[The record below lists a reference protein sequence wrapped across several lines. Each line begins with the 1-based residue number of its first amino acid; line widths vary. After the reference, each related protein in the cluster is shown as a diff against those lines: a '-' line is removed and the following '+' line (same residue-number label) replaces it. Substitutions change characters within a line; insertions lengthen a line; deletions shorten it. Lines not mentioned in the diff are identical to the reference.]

1 MQRIKRRVRHLFY
14 SRRGFLRHPP
24 PERRLRVI
32 FQRQGKEPRIILSPQ
47 FRGDAKA
54 KINSRCNAAGGD
66 AITVLHHTVND
77 KLRSKLRQEV
87 AY

>member
-1 MQRIKRRVRHLFY
+1 MADTAVGTQAATGEVPL
-14 SRRGFLRHPP
+14 STA
-24 PERRLRVI
+24 ERRLRVI